1 MNESSAE
8 NVTRVLRDASLGS
21 KERAERL
28 LTLVYEQ
35 LREMAQRQMARERLD
50 HTLQA
55 TALVH
60 EAYLRLMGEQPVDWA
75 DRRHFFFAASR
86 AMQQI
91 LIEHA
96 RARGRVKR
104 GGGADGRTG
113 RLPLDILDL
122 AHESDPDEI
131 LALNEAFCRLEKEE
145 PEAAAVVRMR
155 FFAGLSGDDTA
166 SALEISPRQVDRL
179 WAFAR
184 AWLFRELESGGRSR

>member
-1 MNESSAE
+1 M
-8 NVTRVLRDASLGS
+8 DG

-28 LTLVYEQ
+28 LSLVYGQ
-35 LREMAQRQMARERLD
+35 LREMARNQMARERAD

-60 EAYLRLMGEQPVDWA
+60 EAYLRLVGEQPLAWT

-91 LIEHA
+91 LVEHA
-96 RARGRVKR
+96 RARCRVKR
-104 GGGADGRTG
+104 GGGGSGPR
-113 RLPLDILDL
+113 RRMPLDILDL

-131 LALNEAFCRLEKEE
+131 LALNEAFCRLEMEE

-155 FFAGLSGDDTA
+155 FFAGLNGDETA
-166 SALEISPRQVDRL
+166 SALAVSPRQVDRL

-184 AWLFRELESGGRSR
+184 AWLYRELADASSPES